1 MMSNYKVIGNDLLD
15 YRSQKVATLKGN
27 DIYDSRSQKVGMY
40 KDNDVYDDR
49 WRKLVSIRGYDIF
62 DEHNVRIG
70 SLHDIKREIEGNI
83 NNTALVALW
92 YFYIVNPK

>member
-1 MMSNYKVIGNDLLD
+1 MASYKMIGNDMFD
-15 YRSQKVATLKGN
+15 YRSQKIAILKGN
-27 DIYDSRSQKVGMY
+27 DIYNTRSQKVGIY

-49 WRKLVSIRGYDIF
+49 YRKLISVRGYDIF
-62 DEHNVRIG
+62 DEHNTRIG

-92 YFYIVNPK
+92 YFFIRTAE